1 MKTERRHE
9 LQHNELVQLLTQ
21 YHTQVKPYLGWMLA
35 VVGFVL
41 LVWLAFSWMGFSR
54 GRQLRAGW
62 SEYVHASKAGDVD
75 GLRQVAAR
83 FPRTPAATR
92 SLYMSA
98 TIGLHRG
105 ANRLLLDRAE
115 GLELLDQA
123 RKDFEA
129 ALAAPHQDAN
139 LQAQTLLGLAQVF
152 EATNELDK
160 AQEQYQR
167 VLDSHPDTSFALV
180 AKRRLDFL
188 NLADTAA
195 FSDWFSK
202 QKVELPPPAATSGL
216 SPQIPSVHDDLPISS
231 DLLLPD
237 ANALERSGTE
247 NLGPMIPPDQGEQVS
262 PDDTASETSPADPSS
277 AADPSSSSAPEEP
290 NGSNQPDDPGAA
302 TNDDDPTPD

>member
-1 MKTERRHE
+1 
-9 LQHNELVQLLTQ
+9 
-21 YHTQVKPYLGWMLA
+21 
-35 VVGFVL
+35 
-41 LVWLAFSWMGFSR
+41 
-54 GRQLRAGW
+54 
-62 SEYVHASKAGDVD
+62 
-75 GLRQVAAR
+75 
-83 FPRTPAATR
+83 
-92 SLYMSA
+92 MSA